1 MVFDIVPQTASGGP
15 LAGDRLGIIYCRNSQ
30 GAEVRGLIL
39 RLTRHSAVF
48 EVYNPYS
55 ILQLSEVLSEL
66 QIRYN
71 ERVLYSGR
79 ALISNLLNAG
89 IMLVLEAALE
99 EEGWRN
105 VDAFNPLGDLK
116 RLSGELADFLQDSKR
131 VFQVNPEFKLVVSD
145 IQSILVD
152 LRRWME
158 QVEFGVNTLPA
169 TDRDHVELEIIRSLE
184 DPVVPVMLPLMR
196 KFEGIAGEIPPEQQP
211 VHRSYI
217 KRQLH
222 PLVLCAPFVYRTF
235 VKPLGYAG
243 DYEMVSMMLRDPYE
257 GGSTYAKL
265 LNKLYLEIP
274 PVIAH
279 RNRITY
285 LVERL
290 SEETQ
295 RMKTLGRRAQVFNLG
310 CGPAQEIQRFLK
322 DQPIS
327 DEADL
332 TLLDFNDETIENT
345 AATTRKNAVEHGR
358 RTGLSFV
365 KKSVQQV
372 LKESMKSGGP
382 EAGRYDLVYC
392 AGLFDYLS
400 DRICRRLLEIFY
412 DMLAPGGLLIA
423 TNVHPSNDW
432 KNWMEYLAEWHL
444 VYRDEQQFLAL
455 APSAASPDSIRVIPD
470 ATGVNIFL
478 EVRKPDV
485 PS

>member
-1 MVFDIVPQTASGGP
+1 MANELALSNSAGAA
-15 LAGDRLGIIYCRNSQ
+15 LAGDRLSIVYCRNSQ
-30 GAEVRGLIL
+30 GAEVRGTLL
-39 RLTRHSAVF
+39 RMSRHSVVF

-55 ILQLSEVLSEL
+55 ILQLSEVLTDF
-66 QIRYN
+66 QISVN
-71 ERVLYSGR
+71 ERTLYSGR
-79 ALISNLLNAG
+79 VVISGLVNAG

-99 EEGWRN
+99 EDGWRD
-105 VDAFNPLGDLK
+105 VDAFNPLRESQDIK
-116 RLSGELADFLQDSKR
+116 AEFAEFLNDCTR
-131 VFQVNPEFKLVVSD
+131 VFRVEPEFKLVVSD
-145 IQSILVD
+145 IQSILTD

-158 QVEFGVNTLPA
+158 QVEFGV
-169 TDRDHVELEIIRSLE
+169 RSLPTSDRNHLE
-184 DPVVPVMLPLMR
+184 LQIIQNLEEPVVPVILPLMR
-196 KFEGIAGEIPPEQQP
+196 RFEDIAGAIPPDLQP

-235 VKPLGYAG
+235 AKPLGYAG

-257 GGSTYAKL
+257 GSTSYAKL

-290 SEETQ
+290 CEETARVYNQ
-295 RMKTLGRRAQVFNLG
+295 GRRARVFNLG
-310 CGPAQEIQRFLK
+310 CGPAQEVQRFIK
-322 DQPIS
+322 DHSLS

-332 TLLDFNDETIENT
+332 TLLDFNDETIESTSRQTQENVSLYH
-345 AATTRKNAVEHGR
+345 RQ
-358 RTGLSFV
+358 TGLNFV

-372 LKESMKSGGP
+372 LKESARSSHGGQSG
-382 EAGRYDLVYC
+382 YDLVYC

-432 KNWMEYLAEWHL
+432 RNWMEYLAEWHL
-444 VYRDEQQFLAL
+444 VYRDEKQFLQIAPSL
-455 APSAASPDSIRVIPD
+455 APTENIRVIADP
-470 ATGVNIFL
+470 TGVNIFL
-478 EVRKPDV
+478 EIRKPSQV
-485 PS
+485 